1 MQTCRDNPAFSVAVP
16 EGSSDTAVVRVND
29 AHITE
34 LLRAAAHGGVVR
46 LRHRRET
53 LEDYFMRFYK
63 EDRTFGG
70 VA

>member
-1 MQTCRDNPAFSVAVP
+1 M
-16 EGSSDTAVVRVND
+16 ND
-29 AHITE
+29 AHINE

-63 EDRTFGG
+63 EDKTFGG